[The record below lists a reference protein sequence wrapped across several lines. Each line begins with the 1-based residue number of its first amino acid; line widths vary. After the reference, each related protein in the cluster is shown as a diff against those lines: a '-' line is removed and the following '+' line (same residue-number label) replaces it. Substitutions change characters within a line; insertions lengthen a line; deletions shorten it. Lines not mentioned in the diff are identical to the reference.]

1 MYIAIR
7 TDDGRNTGKI
17 SFYCN
22 TLQVSRQAFY
32 DYLGRKD
39 KPWKYQPLADAM
51 RKIHDEDEENADYG
65 RVRMYQALKY
75 GKEVGKLKA
84 TPHKTRQKTLHVI
97 NLQIFR
103 HITNN
108 FLTIRQYAFK
118 NSMQSDE
125 KYICVSAA
133 QASCGIALTTSK
145 SMRSNRSQRDGTDKP
160 DS

>member
-1 MYIAIR
+1 M
-7 TDDGRNTGKI
+7 
-17 SFYCN
+17 
-22 TLQVSRQAFY
+22 
-32 DYLGRKD
+32 
-39 KPWKYQPLADAM
+39 
-51 RKIHDEDEENADYG
+51 
-65 RVRMYQALKY
+65 
-75 GKEVGKLKA
+75 A
-84 TPHKTRQKTLHVI
+84 TPHKARQKTLHVI

-103 HITNN
+103 HITHN

>member
-32 DYLGRKD
+32 DYLERKG

-51 RKIHDEDEENADYG
+51 LKIHDEDEEN
-65 RVRMYQALKY
+65 
-75 GKEVGKLKA
+75 EVGKLKA
-84 TPHKTRQKTLHVI
+84 TPHKARQNTSHVI

-108 FLTIRQYAFK
+108 FLSIRQYAFK

>member
-1 MYIAIR
+1 MYITIR

-32 DYLGRKD
+32 DYLGHKG
-39 KPWKYQPLADAM
+39 KLWKYQPLADAM

-84 TPHKTRQKTLHVI
+84 TPHKA
-97 NLQIFR
+97 LQIFR

-118 NSMQSDE
+118 NSMQSNE

-133 QASCGIALTTSK
+133 QASCGIALTASK
-145 SMRSNRSQRDGTDKP
+145 SHAKQP
-160 DS
+160 FAA

>member
-32 DYLGRKD
+32 DYLERKG

-51 RKIHDEDEENADYG
+51 LKIHDEDEENADYG

-103 HITNN
+103 HITHN

-133 QASCGIALTTSK
+133 QASCGIALTASK
-145 SMRSNRSQRDGTDKP
+145 SHAKQP
-160 DS
+160 FAA

>member
-7 TDDGRNTGKI
+7 TDDGRNIGKI

-32 DYLGRKD
+32 DYLGRKG

-75 GKEVGKLKA
+75 RKEVGKLKA
-84 TPHKTRQKTLHVI
+84 TLHKACQRTLHVI

-103 HITNN
+103 HITHN

-133 QASCGIALTTSK
+133 QASCGIALTASK
-145 SMRSNRSQRDGTDKP
+145 SHAKQPFAVRWNG
-160 DS
+160 

>member
-22 TLQVSRQAFY
+22 MLQVSRQAFY
-32 DYLGRKD
+32 DYLERKG

-51 RKIHDEDEENADYG
+51 LKIHDEDEENADYG

-75 GKEVGKLKA
+75 RKEVGKLKA
-84 TPHKTRQKTLHVI
+84 TPYKARQKTLHVI

-118 NSMQSDE
+118 NSMQSDG
-125 KYICVSAA
+125 KYICISAT
-133 QASCGIALTTSK
+133 QALCGIALNLFSILK
-145 SMRSNRSQRDGTDKP
+145 ALHAFA
-160 DS
+160 

>member
-32 DYLGRKD
+32 DYLGRKG
-39 KPWKYQPLADAM
+39 KLWKYQPLADAM
-51 RKIHDEDEENADYG
+51 LKIHDEDEENADYG

-84 TPHKTRQKTLHVI
+84 TPHKARQKTLHVI

-133 QASCGIALTTSK
+133 QASYGIALTASK
-145 SMRSNRSQRDGTDKP
+145 SHAKQLSAA
-160 DS
+160 

>member
-7 TDDGRNTGKI
+7 TDDGRKTGKI

-32 DYLGRKD
+32 DYLGRNGKL
-39 KPWKYQPLADAM
+39 WKYQPLADAM
-51 RKIHDEDEENADYG
+51 RKIHDDEEENADYG

-84 TPHKTRQKTLHVI
+84 TPHKARQKTLHVI
-97 NLQIFR
+97 NLQIFH

-133 QASCGIALTTSK
+133 QASCGIALTASK
-145 SMRSNRSQRDGTDKP
+145 SQAKQP
-160 DS
+160 FAA

>member
-7 TDDGRNTGKI
+7 TDDGRNIGKI
-17 SFYCN
+17 SFYRN

-32 DYLGRKD
+32 DYLERKG

-51 RKIHDEDEENADYG
+51 LKIHDEDEEN
-65 RVRMYQALKY
+65 
-75 GKEVGKLKA
+75 EVGKLKA
-84 TPHKTRQKTLHVI
+84 TPHKARQNTSHVI

-103 HITNN
+103 HIKNN

>member
-22 TLQVSRQAFY
+22 TLQISRQAFY
-32 DYLGRKD
+32 DYLGRKG

-65 RVRMYQALKY
+65 RVHMYQALKY

-84 TPHKTRQKTLHVI
+84 TPHKARQKTLHVI

-133 QASCGIALTTSK
+133 QASCGIALTASK
-145 SMRSNRSQRDGTDKP
+145 SHAKQP
-160 DS
+160 FAA